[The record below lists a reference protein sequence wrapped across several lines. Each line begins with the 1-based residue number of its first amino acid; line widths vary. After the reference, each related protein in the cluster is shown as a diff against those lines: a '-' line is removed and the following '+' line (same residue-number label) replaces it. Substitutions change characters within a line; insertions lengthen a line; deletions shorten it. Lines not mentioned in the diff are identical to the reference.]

1 MSVYPTLLALHLTA
15 FILMAGTTLLDF
27 INYRT
32 FWRLVNNQREQA
44 AGILAA
50 KRIYSVFAGLG
61 PALLIASGTGTVILH
76 HGLPETQLWFRIKM
90 FLVLL
95 LVANGIV
102 IGRRLDKKLRNAFR
116 AEPEATTADVG
127 NIKGKLQR
135 YYLVQLGIF
144 LLIVV
149 LSTYKFT

>member
-1 MSVYPTLLALHLTA
+1 MSIYPTLLALHVIA
-15 FILMAGTTLLDF
+15 FVLMAGTTLLDF

-50 KRIYSVFAGLG
+50 TRIHSGLAGLG
-61 PALLIASGTGTVILH
+61 AALLIASGTGMVVLL

-95 LVANGIV
+95 LVVNSIV
-102 IGRRLDKKLRNAFR
+102 IGRRLDKKLRKAF
-116 AEPEATTADVG
+116 TADAEAAMAEVG
-127 NIKGKLQR
+127 IIKGRLQR
-135 YYLVQLGIF
+135 YYLVQLGVF